1 MFLAVMRNKSKVGTE
16 VKKKIKSMLGKD
28 EEKLTNVEG
37 FRRGTLLGFL
47 CLNKWVKKEDTR
59 ARFAGED
66 GGGICGVSS
75 VRKNSCRNVAVLRP
89 RSQACLYY
97 GFELLLKPCHWP
109 FIFASMLYI
118 LVIRF

>member
-16 VKKKIKSMLGKD
+16 VKKKKKSMLRKD

-59 ARFAGED
+59 AEGSAESPRCA
-66 GGGICGVSS
+66 
-75 VRKNSCRNVAVLRP
+75 RTAVATWL
-89 RSQACLYY
+89 C
-97 GFELLLKPCHWP
+97 
-109 FIFASMLYI
+109 
-118 LVIRF
+118 